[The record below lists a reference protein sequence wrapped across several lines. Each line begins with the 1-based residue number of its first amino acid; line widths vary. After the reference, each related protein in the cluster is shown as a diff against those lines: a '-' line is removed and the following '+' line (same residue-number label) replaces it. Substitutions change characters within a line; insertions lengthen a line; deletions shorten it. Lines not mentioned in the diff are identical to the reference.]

1 MHDNLSN
8 GVAAIT
14 VAAAR
19 NFFSLSFFR
28 FLPKTTANRDQHNDG
43 GWLSTTDRHNDNLVV
58 QCSENQKKAAG
69 SSSDQQRR
77 DLGGVM
83 SLVRFR

>member
-19 NFFSLSFFR
+19 KISLFLSFVFS
-28 FLPKTTANRDQHNDG
+28 PKQ
-43 GWLSTTDRHNDNLVV
+43 LLIVISTMMV
-58 QCSENQKKAAG
+58 KKAAG

-83 SLVRFR
+83 SLETIHGAIGQAIL